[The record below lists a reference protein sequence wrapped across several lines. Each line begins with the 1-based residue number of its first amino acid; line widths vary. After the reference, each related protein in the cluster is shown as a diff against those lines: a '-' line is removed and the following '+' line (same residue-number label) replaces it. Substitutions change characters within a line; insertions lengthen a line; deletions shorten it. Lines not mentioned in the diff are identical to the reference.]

1 MPIYVQHE
9 VLGRIPDVFN
19 AEAIWQAPGLALFSR
34 RPLLRDL
41 LERCPREQRGRA
53 ATRCFAHVTL
63 RLPQEDVDDDYHLT
77 RGNRARELADTLA
90 ALHQKDFGDLLG
102 ADQVR
107 YHVAGADDLQPG
119 EIEVRFGHAV
129 YLPAP
134 DEKVLFHVSASSDS
148 AVWKPVCPV
157 YPNQRL
163 AVIDESTA
171 PFWPFGSHG
180 TLLLINEGPDAQP
193 VLQVRPKDAL
203 DCRLDERLGYYV
215 VTRKHDREGKRLL
228 LKVARTGSPAKA
240 PPPMAAPPAV
250 WQPRAARP
258 ATHPV
263 PTVDEAT
270 AVPLAPSRPAFRPE
284 GSDATFAPGARQR
297 MTLAAIA
304 LPRLSRYRS
313 TGATSLSVP
322 FDRTLT
328 LSASGEAALAFV
340 VEADDTL
347 HAVTPAGRERIDVPA
362 AFAPAGEHS
371 VKLTAVPAQMAE
383 RYAAF
388 VALPVPVAAPVTQG
402 SFGRGSAALATL
414 RVLDVPRLLG
424 RDDAAVPASPDRIG
438 LSRTAFAFEASAQGL
453 TITRQSATQALYHLD
468 DQLRFVAAIDSDA
481 PFVLPPGHHV
491 VAGHYVLRFD
501 A

>member
-19 AEAIWQAPGLALFSR
+19 AEAIWQAPGLALFAR

-41 LERCPREQRGRA
+41 LERCPREHRGRA

-90 ALHQKDFGDLLG
+90 TLHQKDFGDLLG

-107 YHVAGADDLQPG
+107 YHVTGADDLQPG

-215 VTRKHDREGKRLL
+215 ITRKHDPQGKRLL
-228 LKVARTGSPAKA
+228 LKVARSGSAAKA
-240 PPPMAAPPAV
+240 PPRRLPRCPRRRPSGSRAPPGP
-250 WQPRAARP
+250 PRMSR
-258 ATHPV
+258 
-263 PTVDEAT
+263 
-270 AVPLAPSRPAFRPE
+270 PSRRTKRRPCRW
-284 GSDATFAPGARQR
+284 PQ
-297 MTLAAIA
+297 
-304 LPRLSRYRS
+304 
-313 TGATSLSVP
+313 
-322 FDRTLT
+322 
-328 LSASGEAALAFV
+328 
-340 VEADDTL
+340 
-347 HAVTPAGRERIDVPA
+347 AGRPSGPKA
-362 AFAPAGEHS
+362 A
-371 VKLTAVPAQMAE
+371 T
-383 RYAAF
+383 
-388 VALPVPVAAPVTQG
+388 
-402 SFGRGSAALATL
+402 
-414 RVLDVPRLLG
+414 PRSH
-424 RDDAAVPASPDRIG
+424 RAR
-438 LSRTAFAFEASAQGL
+438 ASA
-453 TITRQSATQALYHLD
+453 
-468 DQLRFVAAIDSDA
+468 
-481 PFVLPPGHHV
+481 
-491 VAGHYVLRFD
+491 
-501 A
+501 